1 MDKLLTV
8 EEAAEV
14 FNTSPRFVRRLI
26 AERRIT
32 VVHVGRHVRIPHAAV
47 TEFIRAGTVP
57 ALTTRRSGRHL
68 KAVA

>member
-14 FNTSPRFVRRLI
+14 FNTTPRFVRRLV

-32 VVHVGRHVRIPHAAV
+32 VVRLGRHVRIPASAV
-47 TEFIRAGTVP
+47 ADFIQAGTVP
-57 ALTTRRSGRHL
+57 PFTRRTGRHL

>member
-8 EEAAEV
+8 PEAAKA
-14 FNTSPRFVRRLI
+14 FNTPERFVRRLI

-32 VVHVGRHVRIPHAAV
+32 VVRLGRHVRIPESGIA
-47 TEFIRAGTVP
+47 EFIQAGTVLP
-57 ALTTRRSGRHL
+57 FTTRRSGRHL